1 MKGVL
6 AFILL
11 MLPVHGQSPSIDE
24 LSRLFQNDSKQP
36 RDLKL
41 LPAEGRPGV
50 RIFHFSF
57 KSPVSGR
64 VPGVLI
70 TPDRPGRFPLIL
82 FGHWMM
88 AGSPM
93 RNHTEFLEE
102 AIVYAR
108 AGAICLLLDTP
119 LVREGV
125 TEDPDFTHGQ
135 EPKATLQMAREWR
148 MALDILLA
156 RTDVDAARV
165 AYIGHSFSAGVGAK
179 LAGVEKRIQSFVL
192 MANTYSLREFIY
204 DDQNA
209 ELKAWRGKVGDAAI
223 QTYLRQFPWDD
234 SLPFAQHA
242 APSAVFLQNGRSDTD
257 LPESTVRK
265 SFEYFNGPKKLE
277 FYDAGHAL
285 NSAARLDRARWLGS
299 RLGLKGLDWK
309 ALAAIP
315 QLR

>member
-11 MLPVHGQSPSIDE
+11 FLPVHGQSPGFDE

-50 RIFHFSF
+50 RIFHFSL

-64 VPGVLI
+64 VPGVLV
-70 TPDRPGRFPLIL
+70 TPERPGRFPVIL
-82 FGHWMM
+82 FGHGMM

-108 AGAICLLLDTP
+108 AGALCLLLDTP

-135 EPKATLQMAREWR
+135 EPKATLQMVREWR

-285 NSAARLDRARWLGS
+285 NSTARLDRARWLES

>member
-1 MKGVL
+1 MP
-6 AFILL
+6 AF
-11 MLPVHGQSPSIDE
+11 DE
-24 LSRLFQNDSKQP
+24 LSRKFQNDPIQGHGM
-36 RDLKL
+36 DL
-41 LPAEGRPGV
+41 RPVSERQGV
-50 RIFHFSF
+50 RVFASSF
-57 KSPVSGR
+57 ASPVSGR
-64 VPGVLI
+64 VPGVLVM
-70 TPDRPGRFPLIL
+70 PDRPGRFPVIL

-108 AGAICLLLDTP
+108 AGALCLLLDTP

-135 EPKATLQMAREWR
+135 EPKAALQMAREWR
-148 MALDILLA
+148 RALDILLA
-156 RTDVDAARV
+156 RKDADATRV
-165 AYIGHSFSAGVGAK
+165 AYVGHSFSAGVGAK

-209 ELKAWRGKVGDAAI
+209 ELKAWRGKVGETAI

-234 SLPFAQHA
+234 SLPFVRHA

-265 SFEYFNGPKKLE
+265 SFEYFSGPKRIE
-277 FYDAGHAL
+277 FYSAGHTL
-285 NSAARLDRARWLGS
+285 DSAARLDRARWLQS
-299 RLGLKGLDWK
+299 RLGWK
-309 ALAAIP
+309 ALDLNALASIP
-315 QLR
+315 PLR